1 MISVALPKGRLGESV
16 YSLFDR
22 CGYSVDPSLFS
33 SRSLLFVNEEKAIRY
48 FWVKPGDVA
57 VYVERGAADL
67 GVVGSDILAETEPDL
82 YELLDLRKG
91 KCRLCVAA
99 PDGWKDDEN
108 RVLRVATKYP
118 SLSRKYYQSQGRDID
133 IIKLNGSI
141 EIAPLLTLSDVI
153 VDIVETGTTLRENN
167 LSVYDTIME
176 ISAYLVAS
184 KSSYLFHT
192 GEILRIRDNIGKILE
207 EDEK

>member
-22 CGYSVDPSLFS
+22 CGYCVDPSLFS
-33 SRSLLFVNEEKAIRY
+33 SRSLLFVNEEKGIRY

-67 GVVGSDILAETEPDL
+67 GVVGSDILGETEPDL

-108 RVLRVATKYP
+108 RVLKVATKYP
-118 SLSRKYYQSQGRDID
+118 SLSRKYYQSRGRDID

-141 EIAPLLTLSDVI
+141 EIAPLLALSDVI

-167 LSVYDTIME
+167 LSVYDTIMD

-192 GEILRIRDNIGKILE
+192 GEILGIRDNIGRILE

>member
-33 SRSLLFVNEEKAIRY
+33 SRSLLFVNEEKGIRY

-57 VYVERGAADL
+57 VYVERGVADL
-67 GVVGSDILAETEPDL
+67 GVVGSDILAETERDL
-82 YELLDLRKG
+82 YELFDLGKG
-91 KCRLCVAA
+91 KCRLCLAA
-99 PDGWKDDEN
+99 PALWKDDEN

-118 SLSRKYYQSQGRDID
+118 SLSRRYFQSRGRDID

-141 EIAPLLTLSDVI
+141 EIAPLLSLSDVI

-167 LSVYDTIME
+167 LSVFDTIMDV
-176 ISAYLVAS
+176 SAYLVAS

-192 GEILRIRDNIGKILE
+192 EEILKIRDNIERIIM

>member
-22 CGYSVDPSLFS
+22 CGYSIDPSLFS
-33 SRSLLFVNEEKAIRY
+33 SRSLLFVNEEKAVRY

-99 PDGWKDDEN
+99 PGGWKGDEN

-118 SLSRKYYQSQGRDID
+118 SLSRKYYQSMGRDID

-141 EIAPLLTLSDVI
+141 EIAPLLALSDVI

-167 LSVYDTIME
+167 LSVYDTIMD

-192 GEILRIRDNIGKILE
+192 GEILRIRDNIERIIK

>member
-16 YSLFDR
+16 YSLFER
-22 CGYSVDPSLFS
+22 CGYSIDPALFS
-33 SRSLLFVNEEKAIRY
+33 SRALLFVNEEKGIRY
-48 FWVKPGDVA
+48 FWVKPSDVA

-67 GVVGSDILAETEPDL
+67 GVVGSDILGETEPDL
-82 YELLDLRKG
+82 YELFDLRKG

-99 PDGWKDDEN
+99 PDGWEDDEN

-118 SLSRKYYQSQGRDID
+118 SLSRKYYQSLGRDID

-141 EIAPLLTLSDVI
+141 EIAPLLALSDVI

-167 LSVYDTIME
+167 LSVYDTIMD

-192 GEILRIRDNIGKILE
+192 EEILKIRDNIERIIE

>member
-118 SLSRKYYQSQGRDID
+118 SLSRKYYQSRGRDID

-176 ISAYLVAS
+176 ISACLVAS

>member
-22 CGYSVDPSLFS
+22 CGYSIDPSLFS
-33 SRSLLFVNEEKAIRY
+33 SRSLLFVNEEKAVRY

-57 VYVERGAADL
+57 VYVERGVADL

-99 PDGWKDDEN
+99 PGGWKDDEN

-118 SLSRKYYQSQGRDID
+118 SLSRKYYQSMGRDID

-141 EIAPLLTLSDVI
+141 EIAPLLALSDVI

-167 LSVYDTIME
+167 LSVYDTIMD

-192 GEILRIRDNIGKILE
+192 GEILRIRDNIERIIK

>member
-118 SLSRKYYQSQGRDID
+118 SLSRKYYQSRGRDID